1 MRIIKLF
8 FISVVFFFGLF
19 TVIGLLIPAN
29 VRLSKAINIGAPRAG
44 IIQLVA
50 DTGAWKEWHP
60 AFRGATAGSTAG
72 FAIKT
77 LLQNDSLVTVNFT
90 TPKKQSI
97 VNGWQLYRYASTD
110 SITVQW
116 YMDFHLSWY
125 PWQKFGSLF
134 YESTYGTLMQQGLQ
148 DLKTA
153 AETRKRDSFP
163 GAR

>member
-1 MRIIKLF
+1 MRVIKLF
-8 FISVVFFFGLF
+8 IISAVFFFGLF
-19 TVIGLLIPAN
+19 TVISLLIPSN

-44 IIQLVA
+44 IMHLVA
-50 DTGAWKEWHP
+50 DTGTWKDWHP
-60 AFRGATAGSTAG
+60 AFKARGGEARAAYEV
-72 FAIKT
+72 KT

-110 SITVQW
+110 SVTVQW
-116 YMDFHLSWY
+116 YMDFRLPWY

-153 AETRKRDSFP
+153 AETRKRDSLP